1 MEDSHAALPE
11 LSALEELRAIQA
23 EFIPGYQSDAAVS
36 NAAVPPHQEGPPT
49 PVSPSSILNSVEQD
63 NLEQLPPVSSQ
74 SAGGPAGWGQDSS
87 TLLFTDSLESQHD
100 PSVFESDMTSLTAP
114 TPASGTICHKSDVD
128 RALKATALNRN
139 IETGLGADDTPATI
153 TPSALYNSMEYETG
167 PDTSL
172 RVEGGPQHNV
182 EAAVASLENHDIA
195 VQESQHSG
203 ILPLEDAAPNEYFVT
218 LPPAARLRA
227 ESLEFINDYRREI
240 EAFSNSLSG
249 ESIGSPNSKAF
260 VKIDNMLQ
268 HLTDLSNLPPYHKDF
283 PDLPQDEL
291 MRYARDTNS
300 KMSFIYELLKGIRDV
315 AVDIVIMATA
325 GPVMKQ
331 LEAIVSQ
338 GSFVYRQILQ
348 GEWSQPPSGQSSACR
363 VVLIDTST
371 RDAEHV
377 NTANIV
383 IAYDQSAE
391 TSGLLYQYTTNSF
404 DDQRPLILSLVEVY
418 TLEHINRRLSPAMD
432 PFERRIA
439 QVICLT
445 HLSRLLEELMAYERV
460 PQPHEVAQDLIQY
473 LVDEDG
479 MFIQPHVRWETWEH
493 QAIPEEVFDIY
504 KRFRGQLGSSV
515 VNRKRKL
522 QDTVSSDETFKRAR
536 VQSSPEVS
544 EELRKIL
551 GQDVQF
557 KYSSAEISIEKLEDL
572 VDQVI
577 IYESLLLH
585 GSIVL
590 TYRS

>member
-153 TPSALYNSMEYETG
+153 TPSALYNSMEYETA

-363 VVLIDTST
+363 VVLIDTSI

-445 HLSRLLEELMAYERV
+445 HLSRLLEEEMAYERV